1 MYYKTIT
8 IWELKKMNWVKVK
21 AETDQWIFIKWEIAV
36 EYNKIYILH
45 NNPSSNGGAP
55 SDKKQYLFSWY
66 IWWKNL
72 DNNELSTFNNRIEI
86 LDDEFVEWEKV
97 YSSNNSIDDAINSKY
112 EMIYICTSN
121 SWKHIIQWLS
131 EYNNQSYRWFYLW
144 KYIAKIPKEESVE
157 EMTMEQVNKALGKKI
172 KIIE

>member
-21 AETDQWIFIKWEIAV
+21 AETYQWIFIKWEIAV

-72 DNNELSTFNNRIEI
+72 DNNELSTFNNRIET
-86 LDDEFVEWEKV
+86 LDDEFTEWEEV
-97 YSSNNSIDDAINSKY
+97 YCSDGGIAHALHNK
-112 EMIYICTSN
+112 EKMIYICTSS
-121 SWKHIIQWLS
+121 SWKHIVQLPS
-131 EYNNQSYRWFYLW
+131 AYNHQSDRWFYLY
-144 KYIAKIPKEESVE
+144 KYTVKIPKEELVE